1 MPQSIGRLNP
11 QYYQSSGETTPQA
24 QLPEQFRT
32 TPAATSP
39 LKSPL
44 AVAPVSYAD
53 YRRGPIVHR
62 RERMQGYRINYSRGV
77 IAMPV
82 RRDGADGTPRP
93 WVSAANRNE
102 RGPIREGSYNDRW
115 FQAGYPG
122 FNLGLSFKV
131 PTLDTLPSG
140 GKRSITETPG
150 LISVA
155 SRTNILNRA
164 S

>member
-32 TPAATSP
+32 TPVATSP
-39 LKSPL
+39 LANQL
-44 AVAPVSYAD
+44 TIAPVSYAN
-53 YRRGPIVHR
+53 YRRGPVVQR
-62 RERMQGYRINYSRGV
+62 RERMQGYRIGYRRVV
-77 IAMPV
+77 IGMPV

-93 WVSAANRNE
+93 WNSAANRNE
-102 RGPIREGSYNDRW
+102 RGPIRTGSYNDQL

-131 PTLDTLPSG
+131 PTLNTAPSG
-140 GKRSITETPG
+140 GRRSITETPG

-155 SRTNILNRA
+155 SRTNVLVR
-164 S
+164 SS